1 MTGYCNGILRY
12 PENYEKKKITESI
25 EAIRLLNWIFL
36 ENITQSNLNKKI
48 IETKNIKVFKEEK
61 SNGIIK
67 VIRFK
72 INDNYVRIEL
82 TIETIDSFIFR
93 KALSLTTTTFG
104 RCGESSF
111 RVLDFKLLRDFLL
124 NEVHFII
131 QVKDNN
137 SIVATDFN
145 ESNLRLAL
153 QNYPDYKFGPCSK
166 DFENEEWINRICY
179 NQYNSDSSCCYSYIK
194 ANKDYIDLINNMKIN
209 IINDLLYSP
218 NYIYSI
224 NAMEAIIY
232 LNSINKITID
242 DAMKTRM
249 ESIKKAKY
257 VITIQKS
264 SDLYSTVNG
273 YNELNTSD
281 ENVIKKYRN
290 SLP

>member
-1 MTGYCNGILRY
+1 
-12 PENYEKKKITESI
+12 
-25 EAIRLLNWIFL
+25 
-36 ENITQSNLNKKI
+36 
-48 IETKNIKVFKEEK
+48 
-61 SNGIIK
+61 
-67 VIRFK
+67 
-72 INDNYVRIEL
+72 
-82 TIETIDSFIFR
+82 
-93 KALSLTTTTFG
+93 
-104 RCGESSF
+104 
-111 RVLDFKLLRDFLL
+111 
-124 NEVHFII
+124 
-131 QVKDNN
+131 
-137 SIVATDFN
+137 VATDFN